1 MARERAPGGGE
12 ASGLPASCPPL
23 SLVLCSYLVPR
34 RGRRPHGLH
43 PCLARGTWGGAGDDS
58 AEPPN
63 DSALGLRGS
72 PRKREWRRF
81 PQGPELG
88 RRVRPSPTLRPAGPA
103 GTGLRPPRVCG
114 PLRPPHGPVRATSCF
129 SPFPAEGKP
138 RLREGGPAS
147 QRASD
152 PKLASCPAGFG
163 PHHVGRGWRGR
174 GESIRSCRRSSSSG
188 GLLLA
193 GFRALGVPC
202 GGRGGGRFPPVREEH
217 RDDAI
222 SGSRRGTGAAGE
234 GEASLRR

>member
-1 MARERAPGGGE
+1 MARERAPGGGGQQAACQLSSLISGPVFLSRSAPRAQTSW
-12 ASGLPASCPPL
+12 ASSLSCPRHL
-23 SLVLCSYLVPR
+23 
-34 RGRRPHGLH
+34 
-43 PCLARGTWGGAGDDS
+43 GGAGDDS

-63 DSALGLRGS
+63 DSALGLQGS
-72 PRKREWRRF
+72 PRKCF

-103 GTGLRPPRVCG
+103 GTGLRPP
-114 PLRPPHGPVRATSCF
+114 HGPVRAMSCF
-129 SPFPAEGKP
+129 SPFPAGGEP

-202 GGRGGGRFPPVREEH
+202 GGRGGGTFPPVWEEH

>member
-1 MARERAPGGGE
+1 MET
-12 ASGLPASCPPL
+12 L
-23 SLVLCSYLVPR
+23 SP
-34 RGRRPHGLH
+34 
-43 PCLARGTWGGAGDDS
+43 GAGARAACAPLPHS
-58 AEPPN
+58 ASHGP
-63 DSALGLRGS
+63 RGHWAPAAS
-72 PRKREWRRF
+72 
-81 PQGPELG
+81 
-88 RRVRPSPTLRPAGPA
+88 RVRS
-103 GTGLRPPRVCG
+103 
-114 PLRPPHGPVRATSCF
+114 LRPPHGPVRATSCF
-129 SPFPAEGKP
+129 SPFPAGGKP

-174 GESIRSCRRSSSSG
+174 GESIRPCRRSSSSG

-202 GGRGGGRFPPVREEH
+202 GGRGGRTFPPVWEEH
-217 RDDAI
+217 REDAI